1 MPVNNGNSGNGKKT
15 MREIRAAWVAKRK
28 GHENVSQMHYA
39 RQGMITG
46 EMAFVA
52 ECEKL
57 APEFIAGEV
66 ARGRMI
72 IPANINHLALEPM
85 AIGINSRCK
94 INANIGNSA
103 VTSNIEQELEK
114 LHQSVHYG
122 ADTVMDLSTGGNLN
136 EIRQA
141 IIDAS
146 PVPIGTVPI
155 YQALEEVKG
164 KIEDLTADL
173 LLEVIEYQAKQG
185 VDYMTIH
192 AGVLREFIPLVKNRI
207 TGIVSRGGSIH
218 AQWSAHHRKQ
228 NFLYDNFEKICE
240 IFQKYDVSFSLGDGL
255 RPGCLADA
263 SDEAQFA
270 ELKVLGEL
278 TKKAWAHEVQVMI
291 EGPGHVPMDQI
302 KMNVEKEI
310 EWCHEAPFYVLGP
323 LTTDIAPGYDHIT
336 SAIGAALAGWA
347 GAAMLCYVTP
357 REHLGLPNADDVK
370 QGVIA
375 YKIAAHAADVARH
388 RPGARDRDDE
398 LSKARFLFDW
408 QKQFALSLD
417 PETAKKMHDETL
429 PDDFFKEA
437 PFCSM
442 CGPRFCSMNISHS
455 LTTLGQE
462 DLKKREAKKE
472 ERQKKLLQA

>member
-1 MPVNNGNSGNGKKT
+1 

>member
-1 MPVNNGNSGNGKKT
+1 MTTENGKKT
-15 MREIRAAWVAKRK
+15 MKEVRAAWVARRK
-28 GHENVSQMHYA
+28 GDSNVSQMRYA
-39 RQGMITG
+39 REGIITE
-46 EMAFVA
+46 EMAYVA
-52 ECEKL
+52 ERENL
-57 APEFIAGEV
+57 EAEFVREEV
-66 ARGRMI
+66 DRGRMI
-72 IPANINHLALEPM
+72 IPANINHLSLEPM
-85 AIGINSRCK
+85 AIGINSKCK

-114 LHQSVHYG
+114 LHQSVHHG

-155 YQALEEVKG
+155 YQALEAVKG
-164 KIEDLTADL
+164 KIEDLTPELMLD
-173 LLEVIEYQAKQG
+173 VIEEQAKQG

-192 AGVLREFIPLVKNRI
+192 AGVLREFLPLVKNRI

-218 AQWSAHHRKQ
+218 AQWCLQKHQQ
-228 NFLYDNFEKICE
+228 NFLYTNFDKVCE
-240 IFQKYDVSFSLGDGL
+240 IFKKYDVSFSLGDGL
-255 RPGCLADA
+255 RPGCLHDA

-270 ELKVLGEL
+270 ELRVLGEL
-278 TKKAWAHEVQVMI
+278 TKKAWEHDVQVMI

-302 KMNVEKEI
+302 KMNVAKEI

-336 SAIGAALAGWA
+336 SAIGAAIAGWA

-357 REHLGLPNADDVK
+357 KEHLGLPNAEDVK

-408 QKQFALSLD
+408 EKQFALSLD
-417 PETAKKMHDETL
+417 PETARKMHDETL
-429 PDDFFKEA
+429 PDGYFKEA
-437 PFCSM
+437 AFCSM
-442 CGPRFCSMNISHS
+442 CGPRFCSMNISQS

-462 DLKKREAKKE
+462 NLKKREEKKE
-472 ERQKKLLQA
+472 ERQKKLLAQ

>member
-1 MPVNNGNSGNGKKT
+1 
-15 MREIRAAWVAKRK
+15 
-28 GHENVSQMHYA
+28 MHYA
-39 RQGMITG
+39 RQGMITE
-46 EMAFVA
+46 EMAYVA
-52 ECEKL
+52 EREKL
-57 APEFIAGEV
+57 EAEFVRSEV
-66 ARGRMI
+66 SRGRMI

-85 AIGINSRCK
+85 AIGINSKCK

-114 LHQSVHYG
+114 LHRSVHYG
-122 ADTVMDLSTGGNLN
+122 ADTVMDLSTGGSLS

-164 KIEDLTADL
+164 KIEDLTPEL
-173 LLEVIEYQAKQG
+173 MLEVIEHQAKQG

-192 AGVLREFIPLVKNRI
+192 AGVLREFLPLVKNRI
-207 TGIVSRGGSIH
+207 TGIVSRGGAIH
-218 AQWSAHHRKQ
+218 AQWCSQKHQQ
-228 NFLYDNFEKICE
+228 NFLYTNFDKICE
-240 IFQKYDVSFSLGDGL
+240 IFKKYDVSFSLGDGL
-255 RPGCLADA
+255 RPGCLHDA

-270 ELKVLGEL
+270 ELRVLGEL
-278 TKKAWAHEVQVMI
+278 TKKAWEYDVQVMI

-357 REHLGLPNADDVK
+357 KEHLGLPNADDVK

-398 LSKARFLFDW
+398 LSKARFLFNW
-408 QKQFALSLD
+408 KRQFELSLD
-417 PETAKKMHDETL
+417 PETARSMHDETL
-429 PDDFFKEA
+429 ADDYFKEA
-437 PFCSM
+437 AFCSM

-462 DLKKREAKKE
+462 DLKQREEKKE
-472 ERQKKLLQA
+472 EKQKKLLQA

>member
-1 MPVNNGNSGNGKKT
+1 
-15 MREIRAAWVAKRK
+15 MREVRSAWVGKRK
-28 GHENVSQMHYA
+28 GHANVSQMHYA
-39 RQGMITG
+39 RQGLITE
-46 EMAFVA
+46 EMQYVA
-52 ECEKL
+52 SRENLE
-57 APEFIAGEV
+57 PEFVRGEV

-72 IPANINHLALEPM
+72 IPANINHLSLEPM
-85 AIGINSRCK
+85 AIGINSQCK

-103 VTSNIEQELEK
+103 VTSNIKEELEK
-114 LHQSVHYG
+114 LHCAVHHG

-136 EIRQA
+136 EIRGA

-164 KIEDLTADL
+164 KIEDLSADL
-173 LLEVIEYQAKQG
+173 MLDVIEYQAKQG

-192 AGVLREFIPLVKNRI
+192 AGVLREFLPLVKNRI
-207 TGIVSRGGSIH
+207 TGIVSRGGSMH
-218 AQWSAHHRKQ
+218 AQWSAHHHKQ
-228 NFLYDNFEKICE
+228 NFLYENFDKICG
-240 IFQKYDVSFSLGDGL
+240 IFKKYDVAFSLGDGL

-278 TKKAWAHEVQVMI
+278 TKKAWAHDVQVMI

-302 KMNVEKEI
+302 QMNVQKEI

-336 SAIGAALAGWA
+336 SAIGAAIAGWA

-357 REHLGLPNADDVK
+357 KEHLGLPNADDVK

-375 YKIAAHAADVARH
+375 YKIAAHAADVARK

-408 QKQFALSLD
+408 EKQFALSLD

-429 PDDFFKEA
+429 PDDYFKEA

-442 CGPRFCSMNISHS
+442 CGPKFCSMNISHS

-472 ERQKKLLQA
+472 ERQKKLLAN